1 MASYYTDEGIGQ
13 TMQGRLLDSLTHSQ
27 DPSQKNET
35 GCRESSIAVLAL
47 PEGSGSSWFPSSTV
61 SSQTQDHPYLRPK
74 HCYFED

>member
-35 GCRESSIAVLAL
+35 GLLLL
-47 PEGSGSSWFPSSTV
+47 P
-61 SSQTQDHPYLRPK
+61 QI
-74 HCYFED
+74 